1 MKQDLR
7 IYGKE
12 YHLWREGDYLGTAV
26 WVDDPNIGES
36 FIKQDEDDVIT
47 VFIAD
52 EWEFK
57 SE

>member
-12 YHLWREGDYLGTAV
+12 YHLWRDGEYLGTAV

-36 FIKQDEDDVIT
+36 FIKKDEDDIIT

-57 SE
+57 

>member
-1 MKQDLR
+1 MKQDFL

-12 YHLWREGDYLGTAV
+12 YHLWRDKEYLGTAT
-26 WVDDPNIGES
+26 WTDDENIGES
-36 FIKQDEDDVIT
+36 FLKQNEDGSMT